1 MTYLDSPVKGKYG
14 IASVSVE
21 LEYNTL
27 VQKFRPGMKGLQEVE
42 DILLSITVGISSVL
56 AGDTK
61 CNVLLEKKSQSFIP
75 GQVVT
80 CPISTITSE

>member
-14 IASVSVE
+14 TASASVE
-21 LEYNTL
+21 LGYSTL

-42 DILLSITVGISSVL
+42 VSWFSIRVGISSVL

-61 CNVLLEKKSQSFIP
+61 CSVLLEQKSQ
-75 GQVVT
+75 
-80 CPISTITSE
+80 